1 MRIHLMGL
9 KSSFSLNEKDPWNSE
24 ALIRDLDL
32 LPLIEAMGGGDDFV
46 KEVSRKALL
55 LGAQGLDIEDIHFRQ
70 EAMRDALKNPEVI
83 RTAYRV
89 LTETVNKARERW
101 FLGLNRTPI
110 ETAYESVELLKI
122 YIDGIDKVREVFAS
136 KKEKFE
142 SRAFKSLIAAFEQ
155 YFNEEYT
162 ATVREALE
170 QLDFYEGI
178 TVQVSLSGDAQLRNF
193 KLVKIPRKN
202 GLRSILATIGE
213 RRYSWTV
220 PARDEG
226 GLQELENIRNLALE
240 RIAKKLSVASSHVL
254 EFVNS
259 LRTELAFYVGS
270 LNLWDRLKQL
280 GVPLSFPEPH
290 PPESR
295 TLRFKD
301 LVEASL
307 ALRMGRKPVGNSL
320 DSGGKPIILISGPNK
335 GGKTVFL
342 RSIGQA
348 QLMMMAGMFVTAEH
362 FESPVSTGIFTHFK
376 TEEKVNLSRGLFEE
390 EVARM
395 SEIVEHI
402 KRGSLLLMNESFSS
416 TNEKEG
422 SEVAR
427 EVIVALAER
436 GIRVIFV
443 THFYEL
449 QRWLMENRKDDVLF
463 LRAERKEDG
472 TRTYRIIPG
481 APEKTSYADEVY
493 LKIFGE
499 ELPKS

>member
-1 MRIHLMGL
+1 
-9 KSSFSLNEKDPWNSE
+9 
-24 ALIRDLDL
+24 
-32 LPLIEAMGGGDDFV
+32 
-46 KEVSRKALL
+46 
-55 LGAQGLDIEDIHFRQ
+55 
-70 EAMRDALKNPEVI
+70 
-83 RTAYRV
+83 
-89 LTETVNKARERW
+89 
-101 FLGLNRTPI
+101 
-110 ETAYESVELLKI
+110 
-122 YIDGIDKVREVFAS
+122 
-136 KKEKFE
+136 
-142 SRAFKSLIAAFEQ
+142 
-155 YFNEEYT
+155 
-162 ATVREALE
+162 
-170 QLDFYEGI
+170 
-178 TVQVSLSGDAQLRNF
+178 
-193 KLVKIPRKN
+193 
-202 GLRSILATIGE
+202 
-213 RRYSWTV
+213 
-220 PARDEG
+220 
-226 GLQELENIRNLALE
+226 LALE

-280 GVPLSFPEPH
+280 GVPLSFPEAH
-290 PPESR
+290 PPESK

-307 ALRMGRKPVGNSL
+307 ALRMGGKPVGNSL
-320 DSGGKPIILISGPNK
+320 DSGEKPIILISGPNK

-342 RSIGQA
+342 RSVGQA
-348 QLMMMAGMFVTAEH
+348 QLMMMVGMFVAAEH
-362 FESPVSTGIFTHFK
+362 FESSVSSGIFTHFK
-376 TEEKVNLSRGLFEE
+376 VEEKVNLSRGLFEE

-395 SEIVEHI
+395 SEIVERI

-416 TNEKEG
+416 TNEREG

-436 GIRVIFV
+436 GVRVIFV

-493 LKIFGE
+493 SKVFGE